1 MTWKD
6 LLINLHKKTV
16 FPFGLLEGYQVL
28 YDRGGLRTL
37 LSIKRKE
44 IEEGSFFD
52 KEAQT
57 WFEKRVMLVLRQSKT
72 S

>member
-16 FPFGLLEGYQVL
+16 FSFGLLEGYQVL
-28 YDRGGLRTL
+28 YDRGGLRML

-44 IEEGSFFD
+44 IEEG
-52 KEAQT
+52 
-57 WFEKRVMLVLRQSKT
+57 
-72 S
+72 

>member
-16 FPFGLLEGYQVL
+16 FSLGLLEGYQVL
-28 YDRGGLRTL
+28 YDRGELRTL

-44 IEEGSFFD
+44 IEEESFFD

>member
-6 LLINLHKKTV
+6 LLINLHKSTV

-28 YDRGGLRTL
+28 YDRGGLRTF

-57 WFEKRVMLVLRQSKT
+57 WFEKRVMHVLRQSKT

>member
-1 MTWKD
+1 M
-6 LLINLHKKTV
+6 
-16 FPFGLLEGYQVL
+16 L

-44 IEEGSFFD
+44 IEEKSFFD